1 MSRPGS
7 GNPLSGH
14 LRLSY
19 LALRYRWCALSEAA
33 LPGLCTSALAND
45 ILAKTSR
52 AGAYIVFPYHLTIS
66 SNLILGLISLNWS
79 LFSVSIIP
87 TRPSSFKYVL

>member
-19 LALRYRWCALSEAA
+19 LALRYRLCEWSGAA

-52 AGAYIVFPYHLTIS
+52 AGAYIVFPYRLTIS
-66 SNLILGLISLNWS
+66 SNL
-79 LFSVSIIP
+79 
-87 TRPSSFKYVL
+87 VLRH